1 MVSTAS
7 IIAIC
12 ATIFVSLFLPLIVWI
27 IYGAANKN
35 KGIWTAWLLG
45 AAGFFVTQ
53 ILVRVP
59 IVSVLSSTEGY
70 VKFAEN
76 NYVLYGFIMAF
87 TAGLFELVGRY
98 AVAKIMSKNLTPER
112 SLAAGLGHGG
122 IEAMVIIGMSYISNL
137 ILAFIINSGSFDLLI
152 QATAQQGADAATLD
166 ALELVKTQLAETSS
180 GMFYLAGFERIL
192 TMIVHTAMSMIVCYY
207 VSRKKDIIGM
217 LICLAIHTALDF
229 SLPIINGMATDYLGN
244 VIFQNTAYVLLYSLL
259 TVFAAASVFIIIR
272 IMKSWKNAA
281 TVAAAE

>member
-1 MVSTAS
+1 MVSNAS

-12 ATIFVSLFLPLIVWI
+12 VTLFISLFLPLIIWV

-53 ILVRVP
+53 IMVRVP
-59 IVSVLSSTEGY
+59 IVSVLSSTKGFNSF
-70 VKFAEN
+70 VEN
-76 NYVLYGFIMAF
+76 NYVLYGFVLAF

-122 IEAMVIIGMSYISNL
+122 IEAIVIIGMSYIANL
-137 ILAFIINSGSFDLLI
+137 IMALMINGGAFDTLI
-152 QATAQQGADAATLD
+152 QATMQQGADAATLE
-166 ALELVKTQLAETSS
+166 ALELVKTQLVETSS
-180 GMFYLAGFERIL
+180 GLIYLAGFERIL
-192 TMIVHTAMSMIVCYY
+192 TMIFHAAMTMIVCYY
-207 VSRKKDIIGM
+207 VSRKKDIIGI
-217 LICLAIHTALDF
+217 LICLAMHTALDF

-244 VIFQNTAYVLLYSLL
+244 VISQNTAYILLYSLL
-259 TVFAAASVFIIIR
+259 TVFAIASVFIIIK
-272 IMKSWKNAA
+272 IMKSWNNS
-281 TVAAAE
+281 AEETAE

>member
-1 MVSTAS
+1 MVNTAS

-12 ATIFVSLFLPLIVWI
+12 ITMVITLFLPLII
-27 IYGAANKN
+27 AAIYGAVNKN

-59 IVSVLSSTEGY
+59 IVSVLSLSEGF

-76 NYVLYGFIMAF
+76 NYILYGFIMAF

-122 IEAMVIIGMSYISNL
+122 IESMVIVGMSYISNL
-137 ILAFIINSGSFDLLI
+137 IMVFMINSGTFDALI
-152 QATAQQGADAATLD
+152 QATAQQGADAATLE
-166 ALELVKTQLAETSS
+166 ALELVKAQLTDAAS
-180 GMFYLAGFERIL
+180 GMFYLGGFERIL
-192 TMIVHTAMSMIVCYY
+192 TMIVHTAMTMIVCYY
-207 VSRKKDIIGM
+207 VSRKNDIIGM

-244 VIFQNTAYVLLYSLL
+244 VISQNTAYVLIYSLL
-259 TVFAAASVFIIIR
+259 TVFAIASVFIIIK
-272 IMKSWKNAA
+272 ILKSWKC
-281 TVAAAE
+281 AAAE

>member
-1 MVSTAS
+1 MVSTAL

-12 ATIFVSLFLPLIVWI
+12 VTILITLFLPLII
-27 IYGAANKN
+27 AAIYSAANKN

-59 IVSVLSSTEGY
+59 IVSVLSLSEGFI
-70 VKFAEN
+70 KFTEN

-87 TAGLFELVGRY
+87 TAALFELVGRY

-122 IEAMVIIGMSYISNL
+122 IESMVIVGMSYVSNL
-137 ILAFIINSGSFDLLI
+137 IMVFMVNSGAFDTLV
-152 QATAQQGADAATLD
+152 QATAQQGADAATLE
-166 ALELVKTQLAETSS
+166 ALELVKTQLTDTAS

-192 TMIVHTAMSMIVCYY
+192 TMMVHVALTMIVCYF

-244 VIFQNTAYVLLYSLL
+244 VISQNTAYILLYSLL

-272 IMKSWKNAA
+272 IMKKWKS
-281 TVAAAE
+281 AAAEVMTE